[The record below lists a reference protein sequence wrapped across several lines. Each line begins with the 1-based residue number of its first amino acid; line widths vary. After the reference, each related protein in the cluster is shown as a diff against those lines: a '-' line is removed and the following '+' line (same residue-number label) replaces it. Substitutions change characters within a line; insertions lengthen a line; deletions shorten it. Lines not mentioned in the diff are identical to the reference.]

1 MEWGHDEANKI
12 AGIKEGGEREDEG
25 GRMDQERT

>member
-1 MEWGHDEANKI
+1 MEWGHDKANKI